1 MAKKRSCRRT
11 KLEKQQHET
20 AVKIRKMTD
29 EQICEVLFENTKN
42 NDSRVGEFL
51 DFVEVGIGN
60 GIGSRTIEKL
70 RRIAEENGFAE
81 GGKI

>member
-1 MAKKRSCRRT
+1 MKKRSCRRT

-42 NDSRVGEFL
+42 GNRVGEFL

-60 GIGSRTIEKL
+60 GIGVRTIEKL
-70 RRIAEENGFAE
+70 RRIAEENNF
-81 GGKI
+81 IN

>member
-1 MAKKRSCRRT
+1 MKKRSCRRT

-42 NDSRVGEFL
+42 GNRVGEFL

-60 GIGSRTIEKL
+60 GIGVRTTEKL
-70 RRIAEENGFAE
+70 RRIAEENNF
-81 GGKI
+81 IN

>member
-1 MAKKRSCRRT
+1 MKKRSCRRT

-42 NDSRVGEFL
+42 GSRVGEFL

-60 GIGSRTIEKL
+60 GIGVRTMEKL
-70 RRIAEENGFAE
+70 RRIAEENDFY
-81 GGKI
+81 

>member
-1 MAKKRSCRRT
+1 MKKRSCRRT

-42 NDSRVGEFL
+42 ESRVGEFL

-60 GIGSRTIEKL
+60 GIGVRTIEKL
-70 RRIAEENGFAE
+70 RRIAEENDFY
-81 GGKI
+81 